1 MVPVRDP
8 RPVVAVT
15 VTESVALPVPPLD
28 DSEIHVALSLA
39 VQAQD
44 PFDAVSVAENVA
56 PEATTVMLDGDSVN
70 VHAGAITA
78 AACVIATAVPAI
90 VTAVVRSA
98 VAVLAPTLSVT
109 VPEPVPLAF
118 EAVAHA

>member
-15 VTESVALPVPPLD
+15 VTESVALPAPPLD

-78 AACVIATAVPAI
+78 AACVIATAVPATVI
-90 VTAVVRSA
+90 AVVRSA

-109 VPEPVPLAF
+109 VPEPVPLAL
-118 EAVAHA
+118 EAVAQA